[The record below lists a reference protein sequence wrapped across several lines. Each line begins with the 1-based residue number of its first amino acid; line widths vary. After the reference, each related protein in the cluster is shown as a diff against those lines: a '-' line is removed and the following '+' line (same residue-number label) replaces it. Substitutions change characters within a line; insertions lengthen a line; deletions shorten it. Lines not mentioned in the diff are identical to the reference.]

1 MRGSEED
8 SDPEEALDDWFIESL
23 KTYKDLHVYQLEHP
37 TRVLEWTS
45 GKSLSVKLL
54 IMFKSLS
61 LICDHYWFIHSWT
74 AVCVAGYSASSKNE
88 ILELSLP
95 LRLLAE
101 QNKGLCAHL
110 KHIPG
115 TRCAVSN
122 DGASGSL
129 QIWDLGGDDTA
140 GRRLAAPLAP
150 ASEPRVLHGATTD
163 DVQLTDISTGR
174 ELYRLESEPLSCLQ
188 FLGDG
193 AFACGS
199 VNGSVL
205 VADSRSSAAPV
216 RHAAPAAARSSEHT
230 EWSVAF
236 HRSAVVRS
244 SVSGQTVVSD
254 LRRMDTC
261 AAQALVEVDA
271 GKHRGS
277 LNVSWAPALEHYIA
291 LSGSSGLVQIFD
303 TSLWGRSHT
312 VSSPEDDAIVT
323 SHTWHPERPRTL
335 LSAASDASVHVWDW
349 NSQSERRE

>member
-101 QNKGLCAHL
+101 QNKGLCAQRDFKVVHGGFSTL
-110 KHIPG
+110 RSTASNTSQEPG
-115 TRCAVSN
+115 QERR
-122 DGASGSL
+122 
-129 QIWDLGGDDTA
+129 QQGGA

-174 ELYRLESEPLSCLQ
+174 ELYRTDSIPLSCLQ

-303 TSLWGRSHT
+303 TSLWGRK
-312 VSSPEDDAIVT
+312 DDAIVT